1 MGQLLKP
8 ACPRAHVVQH
18 EKPPQE
24 EACLP
29 RESPHRAV
37 KIQHNQKEINN
48 NKKEV
53 ATATKAFS
61 NHRPNQPAAI
71 NIQARPSISQKI
83 RTLLKAQMMVSLF

>member
-1 MGQLLKP
+1 MQE
-8 ACPRAHVVQH
+8 

-24 EACLP
+24 ARLP

-53 ATATKAFS
+53 ATATEAFS
-61 NHRPNQPAAI
+61 NHHPNQPAAI
-71 NIQARPSISQKI
+71 HIQARPSISQKI
-83 RTLLKAQMMVSLF
+83 RTLLKAHMMVRPFLTIR